1 MWARKQ
7 IPGWPTMT
15 RRSTFWRSA
24 WGIVTGTVG
33 FLLAFFLVHLPHG
46 PEHWSADLR
55 TAWLADRLAGQH
67 PNIAIVEIKEET
79 LRNSDYLAPVDRA
92 VLAAIVRALIDAEVK
107 VIGLDFIFDRRTEEA
122 KDKDLLCA
130 IKDPRAQ
137 IILGALDERADLSP
151 DRKDFQSMFLA
162 EADRP
167 VGHLFY
173 GEHYNPAV
181 ISDHVVREMA
191 DPAEYPQR
199 KSFAELVARAGGSYR
214 EPGSLHISWLGTPQN
229 NRQTFLT
236 LSGDDI
242 LGYRLASPLP
252 LKDMLRDK
260 IVLVGGNFPDRD
272 QHLTPFSVRHGNWY
286 PGIFVHAQIVA
297 QLSDP
302 SRRPIHVLGWPAWSV
317 VVLAAAAGG
326 FLVGGSPGLSRYH
339 PWVEIGSV
347 TAFIIASVLAF
358 EFGRF
363 VFPFVAVV
371 LGWGWGE
378 MVGHW
383 RQHAGGE
390 AGGSH
395 DAV

>member
-1 MWARKQ
+1 
-7 IPGWPTMT
+7 MT
-15 RRSTFWRSA
+15 RKKTFWRSA
-24 WGIVTGTVG
+24 WGIATATVG

-67 PNIAIVEIKEET
+67 PHIAIVEINEET
-79 LRNSDYLAPVDRA
+79 LRDSDYLAPVDRA
-92 VLAAIVRALIDAEVK
+92 VLARIVRALMDAEVK
-107 VIGLDFIFDRRTEEA
+107 VIGLDFIFDRPTEQA
-122 KDKDLLCA
+122 KDKELLAA

-137 IILGALDERADLSP
+137 ITLGALDERSDLSP
-151 DRKDFQSMFLA
+151 DRKNFQSGFLL
-162 EADRP
+162 ESGRQ

-173 GEHYNPAV
+173 GEHHNPAV
-181 ISDHVVREMA
+181 ISDQVVREMA

-199 KSFAELVARAGGSYR
+199 KSFAELLARAGGSYR
-214 EPGSLHISWLGTPQN
+214 DPGSLYISWLRTPRN

-242 LGYRLASPLP
+242 LGHGLASPLP
-252 LKDMLRDK
+252 LNDMLRDK
-260 IVLVGGNFPDRD
+260 IVLVGGNFQDRD
-272 QHLTPFSVRHGNWY
+272 QHLTPFSVLHGNWY

-297 QLSDP
+297 QLSDR
-302 SRRPIHVLGWPAWSV
+302 SRRPIYVLGWPLWV
-317 VVLAAAAGG
+317 ILVLAAAGGG
-326 FLVGGSPGLSRYH
+326 FLIGRLPLPDRYH
-339 PWVEIGSV
+339 PWVEIGGV
-347 TAFIIASVLAF
+347 TAFIIVSVLAF

-383 RQHAGGE
+383 RQHANGAGT
-390 AGGSH
+390 GGSH
-395 DAV
+395 GAV